1 MMMVYTVLESH
12 AHNNV
17 LVGSKNI
24 FVHPAIFPHTYVPT
38 YHDLSNP
45 TRGGRRGGGVL
56 NRQNS
61 LSIMKVIYQPY
72 LTTCDLDSI
81 ANSML
86 GITTDVWYNIYSDY
100 ALIKTKLATTTWLPS
115 SYDDAELANSIE
127 SKVENQCGKQKNLA
141 RLSCTG

>member
-1 MMMVYTVLESH
+1 
-12 AHNNV
+12 
-17 LVGSKNI
+17 
-24 FVHPAIFPHTYVPT
+24 
-38 YHDLSNP
+38 
-45 TRGGRRGGGVL
+45 
-56 NRQNS
+56 
-61 LSIMKVIYQPY
+61 MKVIYQPS

-86 GITTDVWYNIYSDY
+86 GITTDVRYNIYSDY
-100 ALIKTKLATTTWLPS
+100 ALIKTKLTTTTWLPS

>member
-1 MMMVYTVLESH
+1 MVYTVLESH

-17 LVGSKNI
+17 LVGPKNI

-38 YHDLSNP
+38 YHHLSNP
-45 TRGGRRGGGVL
+45 ARGGRRGVGWGGGGGGLL

-61 LSIMKVIYQPY
+61 SSIMKVIYQQS

-100 ALIKTKLATTTWLPS
+100 ALIKTKLATTT
-115 SYDDAELANSIE
+115 
-127 SKVENQCGKQKNLA
+127 
-141 RLSCTG
+141 

>member
-1 MMMVYTVLESH
+1 MVCTVLESH

-17 LVGSKNI
+17 LVGPKNI
-24 FVHPAIFPHTYVPT
+24 FVYPAIFPHTYVPT

-61 LSIMKVIYQPY
+61 LSIMKVIYQPS

-86 GITTDVWYNIYSDY
+86 GITTDVRYNIYSDY
-100 ALIKTKLATTTWLPS
+100 ALIKTKLTTTTWLPS